1 MLNVSTPDHYFY
13 INIGYA
19 WEHAMLT
26 LLKGTLY
33 NI

>member
-1 MLNVSTPDHYFY
+1 MLNFSTQDRFY

-19 WEHAMLT
+19 LEHGMLT